1 MAEVKSSWFLPS
13 HDGSSTDNISIP
25 DERIRLF
32 NVWFTPRKV
41 AASGGLD
48 LTLRTGS
55 VSGDI
60 LMSLKIF
67 NPGWGLTNPNL
78 IIPGGGLLF
87 EDGLYI
93 VTGNDGSNHK
103 LMAATVIYQSG

>member
-32 NVWFTPRKV
+32 NVWFTPRGV
-41 AASGGLD
+41 VGTGDLD

-55 VSGDI
+55 ISGDI
-60 LMSLKIF
+60 LMSLKIY
-67 NPGWGLTNPNL
+67 NPAWGLTHPNL
-78 IIPGGGLLF
+78 LIPGGGLLF

-93 VTGNDGSNHK
+93 VTGNDVSNQK
-103 LMAATVIYQSG
+103 VMTATVIYQSG

>member
-32 NVWFTPRKV
+32 NVWFTPRGV
-41 AASGGLD
+41 VGTGDLD

-55 VSGDI
+55 ISGDI
-60 LMSLKIF
+60 LMSLKIY
-67 NPGWGLTNPNL
+67 NQ
-78 IIPGGGLLF
+78 IYLF
-87 EDGLYI
+87 QVAVFYLKM
-93 VTGNDGSNHK
+93 GS
-103 LMAATVIYQSG
+103 I